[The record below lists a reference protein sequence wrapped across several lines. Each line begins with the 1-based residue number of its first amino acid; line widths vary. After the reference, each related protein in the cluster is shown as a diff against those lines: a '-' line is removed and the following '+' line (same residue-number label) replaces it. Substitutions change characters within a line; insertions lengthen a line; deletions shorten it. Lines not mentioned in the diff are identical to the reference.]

1 MQSRRCLNPKSK
13 KIDLCDVR
21 RRGLCSALGKYRQ
34 HVRDELGMVSQDSND
49 FVVRHMKHSFFV
61 VFAGLILQL
70 IKKKIKRKEEIP

>member
-49 FVVRHMKHSFFV
+49 FVVRHMKHSFLLYFLV
-61 VFAGLILQL
+61 
-70 IKKKIKRKEEIP
+70 